1 MTTTA
6 TIGLTLPQ
14 RGVFF
19 GVTTVPEMLTLAAK
33 ADANPLFGSV
43 WVGDSLGAKPRPD
56 AIALLG
62 ALAAVTRRLRLGVGC
77 MASFPVRDPLVFA
90 YQWAT
95 LDLVSNGRMLLA
107 ACNGLVAGGASAR
120 EGAAFGVSD
129 RERAA
134 RLVENI
140 EICRRLWSEPHVS
153 YKGRFRSFDDVTL
166 EPRPLQQPCPIW
178 IASNPRPPLA
188 GSALERALGRV
199 AQYADG
205 WMTTRLTA
213 GLVKTNWSGIARAL
227 EASGRDPDVFPTMAY
242 HNVNLNADRQAAL
255 EESKRFLDAYYGPVF
270 SPQMVEAWTAAGTP
284 EECLEHLRGLMSEGA
299 KSVTLRITS
308 WRQAEQFDR
317 LVGEVL
323 PRCAFGGGEMRR

>member
-1 MTTTA
+1 MSPTA
-6 TIGLTLPQ
+6 PAIGFTLPQ

-33 ADANPLFGSV
+33 ADANPRFGSV

-56 AIALLG
+56 SIALLG
-62 ALAAVTRRLRLGVGC
+62 ALASITRRVQLGVGC

-107 ACNGLVAGGASAR
+107 ACTGLVAGGASAR
-120 EGAAFGVSD
+120 VGARFGVTD
-129 RERAA
+129 RERAD

-140 EICRRLWSEPHVS
+140 EICRRLWSEERVTF
-153 YKGRFRSFDDVTL
+153 KGRFRSFEDVTL
-166 EPRPLQQPCPIW
+166 EPRPVQQPCPIW

-188 GSALERALGRV
+188 GAALERALRRV
-199 AQYADG
+199 AQHADG
-205 WMTTRLTA
+205 WMTTRLA
-213 GLVKTNWSGIARAL
+213 PGLASNNWSSIARYLTDAR
-227 EASGRDPDVFPTMAY
+227 RDPETFPTMAY
-242 HNVNLNADRQAAL
+242 HNVNLNPDRRAAL

-284 EECLEHLRGLMSEGA
+284 AECVAHLRGLFAEGP

-317 LVGEVL
+317 LVDEVL
-323 PRCAFGGGEMRR
+323 PLV